1 MGFYRRVQI
10 TRAFTLVE
18 LSIVVIILGI
28 LAAVVI
34 PQFTDAAADAKLNS
48 MTSDLL
54 LVRKQLESYKLQH
67 NGFYPTIAN
76 FTAQMLQKTNVDG
89 TTAGAPTLGPYLQSI
104 PVNPFTGQKD
114 LGGGGVGSSSWF
126 YDDTTGEFRAN
137 CHAAHTT
144 Y

>member
-1 MGFYRRVQI
+1 MALYRRNQI

-34 PQFTDAAADAKLNS
+34 PQFTDAAADARLNS

-54 LVRKQLESYKLQH
+54 LVRKQLEAYKTQH
-67 NGFYPTIAN
+67 NGQYPAAATFI
-76 FTAQMLQKTNVDG
+76 AQMTQKTNADG
-89 TTAGAPTLGPYLQSI
+89 TTGGAPNLGPYLMKI
-104 PVNPFTGQKD
+104 PVNPFSDQNDVGA
-114 LGGGGVGSSSWF
+114 GAVGSSSWY
-126 YDDTTGEFRAN
+126 YDETDGEFRAN